1 MPLTKIDGSPQLVYL
16 HYMEAPDVILDDV
29 IDRCAAVRILS
40 AARTIGR
47 FYDDALRP
55 ENLTITQFTLLT
67 TIGKAKPT
75 SISEIGAYLSID
87 RTTVT
92 RNLKLLEK
100 AGLVTRGIEG
110 PHRMREI
117 RLTEQGIEALER
129 AYPRWRSAQEFVENR
144 LPKTKLNELKAALK
158 YFNGMD

>member
-1 MPLTKIDGSPQLVYL
+1 
-16 HYMEAPDVILDDV
+16 MEAPEEILNDV

-40 AARTIGR
+40 AARTVGR
-47 FYDDALRP
+47 CYDDALRA

-67 TIGKAKPT
+67 TIGKAKPS
-75 SISEIGAYLSID
+75 SISEIGHYLSID

-100 AGLVTRGIEG
+100 AALITRGAEG

-117 RLTEQGIEALER
+117 RLTKQGVAALER
-129 AYPRWRSAQEFVENR
+129 AYPRWRSAQKLIENKF
-144 LPKTKLNELKAALK
+144 PDAKLEELMKAL
-158 YFNGMD
+158 YFLNGMD